1 MENVMFVWE
10 ISMEIILKRYVV
22 LLIIQCIMNVFKIK
36 KYVEYVDKNNN
47 ENIYI

>member
-1 MENVMFVWE
+1 
-10 ISMEIILKRYVV
+10 MEIILKRYVV
-22 LLIIQCIMNVFKIK
+22 LLIIQYIMNVFKIK